1 MHEFSLAQGLVNQL
15 LTLADHHKARKICTV
30 RVEIGSLAGI
40 VADSF
45 AFGFEVLSRENGLL
59 QHAVL
64 EITETCPQFRCLDC
78 AAIMPF
84 TESAISC
91 PKCGSQRMARA
102 GGDDL
107 ILTQVEME

>member
-15 LTLADHHKARKICTV
+15 LGLADRHHAQKICTV

-45 AFGFEVLSRENGLL
+45 AFGFEVLSQENSLL
-59 QHAVL
+59 EQAVL
-64 EITETCPQFRCLDC
+64 EITETCPRYRCLDC
-78 AAIMPF
+78 TEIMPF
-84 TESAISC
+84 TESALSC
-91 PKCGSQRMARA
+91 PHCGSQRLAKE